1 MAENV
6 LMEVRDR
13 VAYVTLNRPEKLNA
27 INHEML
33 GEMFDA
39 FYEVRE
45 NPDIWLAVVTGVGR
59 SFSTGHDLVMGRE
72 EPRRPGGVND
82 DFYVFLSQLWK
93 PIIAAV
99 NGFCLAQG
107 GGLALLSDIR
117 IASENAQFGWPQVK
131 RGIASVSGP
140 TMLAHHV
147 PLGDAFK
154 ILFTGEFCDAQEAYR
169 LGLVQEVVPHDKLM
183 ERCEELARMIVE
195 NSAPLAVRTI
205 KESAITGLGIADFG
219 ERVARA
225 RDVANVVRESEDS
238 REGLKAFAEKR
249 KPTFSGR

>member
-59 SFSTGHDLVMGRE
+59 AFSTGHDLVMGRE
-72 EPRRPGGVND
+72 EPKRPAGVND

-99 NGFCLAQG
+99 NGYCLAQG
-107 GGLALLSDIR
+107 GGLAL
-117 IASENAQFGWPQVK
+117 P
-131 RGIASVSGP
+131 
-140 TMLAHHV
+140 
-147 PLGDAFK
+147 
-154 ILFTGEFCDAQEAYR
+154 
-169 LGLVQEVVPHDKLM
+169 
-183 ERCEELARMIVE
+183 
-195 NSAPLAVRTI
+195 
-205 KESAITGLGIADFG
+205 
-219 ERVARA
+219 
-225 RDVANVVRESEDS
+225 S
-238 REGLKAFAEKR
+238 R
-249 KPTFSGR
+249 